1 MSNRILISTILLAF
15 FLFSG
20 CVAQQVVTENRIP
33 LPGWINSLP
42 EDDGRYYYFA
52 GMETNAGDQ
61 RSGFAGAEADAVGK
75 LTRMLQTG
83 ITADYDRLRSE
94 IELPNDEEVRD
105 IGSYVRNQISKYSYE
120 ITLGAN
126 TIKKHQEK
134 IQLNS
139 WGKTGFN
146 CYVLVRY
153 SRDEYHRLKSKVI
166 GVDPAVLTGL
176 EYLGRKSCEECLDY
190 FSAVAE
196 KRKRD
201 EQAQYYLAL
210 ANDRCNR
217 KVEAYY
223 AYKAFV
229 AMSPESELFRKRAQT
244 RIRDIREGVIEQL
257 IEDANTLAGRGEF
270 KKSLKMLEKAYAL
283 MPSGAVS
290 DKIID
295 KYTRYAIRHIIQK
308 LARNTGS
315 LRERTVAVA
324 DIENLTD
331 EFCDAL
337 TNLTDLKVVERV
349 SLPNLLKEMEIAQTG
364 VFSEESQKELGNL
377 VNAEAMVVGSVGN
390 VGSSYKIYAKLV
402 LVERGVIVASESA
415 DILGFDIPDTAGD
428 ASFRISVRTDRDK
441 YRLGDRAR
449 IYLKANR
456 DCYVTVLNMR
466 SNGEITR
473 LFPNKYDKNNFI
485 RANIEHSVPEK
496 GSRYELAI
504 SEPPG
509 RESIKVIASSRPVSL
524 GEINTAISAGTNV
537 LTRSM
542 HGNLQE
548 QESFFREISSE
559 EMRGWHNVLR
569 GMGNRGM
576 EPRLKEGTE
585 YDDDYAPS
593 VNNSGFEYAVNSS
606 LFETRR

>member
-1 MSNRILISTILLAF
+1 MSKRILISILLLTF
-15 FLFSG
+15 LLFSG
-20 CVAQQVVTENRIP
+20 CVSQQVITGNSVT
-33 LPGWINSLP
+33 LPGWINSPP
-42 EDDGRYYYFA
+42 ENDGEYYYFG
-52 GMETNAGDQ
+52 GMKTNANTLE
-61 RSGFAGAEADAVGK
+61 SGFAGAEANAAGK
-75 LTRMLQTG
+75 LMKMLQAR
-83 ITADYDRLRSE
+83 ITEDYDRLRSE
-94 IELPNDEEVRD
+94 IELPNDAEVRD
-105 IGSYVRNQISKYSYE
+105 TGSYVRNQVSKYSYE
-120 ITLGAN
+120 FDAGAN
-126 TIKKHQEK
+126 TINKHREV
-134 IQLNS
+134 IQLNL
-139 WGKTGFN
+139 WGRTGFN

-190 FSAVAE
+190 FSAVAG

-210 ANDRCNR
+210 ANDRCDR
-217 KVEAYY
+217 KVEAYH

-229 AMSPESELFRKRAQT
+229 AMSPESGLLRKRAEA
-244 RIRDIREGVIEQL
+244 RIRDLGEGVIEQL
-257 IEDANTLAGRGEF
+257 IGGADTLAGRGEF
-270 KKSLKMLEKAYAL
+270 KKALEKLEGAYAL

-290 DKIID
+290 DKIVD
-295 KYTRYAIRHIIQK
+295 MYTRYAIRNIVQK

-315 LRERTVAVA
+315 LKEKTVAVA
-324 DIENLTD
+324 DIEDLTE

-349 SLPNLLKEMEIAQTG
+349 LLPDLLKEMEIAQTG
-364 VFSEESQKELGNL
+364 IVSEESQKELGNI
-377 VNAEAMVVGSVGN
+377 VNAETMVAGSVGN
-390 VGSSYKIYAKLV
+390 VGSSFKIYAKLV
-402 LVERGVIVASESA
+402 LVEKGVIVASESA
-415 DILGFDIPDTAGD
+415 DLLGFDIPDTAGD
-428 ASFRISVRTDRDK
+428 ASFHISVRTDRDS

-449 IYLKANR
+449 IYLTANR

-473 LFPNKYDKNNFI
+473 LFPNKYDKENFI

-509 RESIKVIASSRPVSL
+509 RESIKVIATSRPVSL
-524 GEINTAISAGTNV
+524 GEINTAISADTNV

-548 QESFFREISSE
+548 QDTFFREISSA

-569 GMGNRGM
+569 GMGERGM
-576 EPRLKEGTE
+576 EPRLKEGAV
-585 YDDDYAPS
+585 YKDDNPYI
-593 VNNSGFEYAVNSS
+593 NNSGFEYAVSSS

>member
-1 MSNRILISTILLAF
+1 MSKRILISILLFTF

-20 CVAQQVVTENRIP
+20 CVSQQVITENSVT
-33 LPGWINSLP
+33 LPGWINTPP
-42 EDDGRYYYFA
+42 ENDSDYYYFG
-52 GMETNAGDQ
+52 GMKTNANTLE
-61 RSGFAGAEADAVGK
+61 SGYAGAEADAAGRLMK
-75 LTRMLQTG
+75 MLQAR
-83 ITADYDRLRSE
+83 ITEDYDRLRSE
-94 IELPNDEEVRD
+94 TDLPRD
-105 IGSYVRNQISKYSYE
+105 AEIRDTDSYVRNQVNRYSYE
-120 ITLGAN
+120 IDAGAN
-126 TIKKHQEK
+126 TINKHREV
-134 IQLNS
+134 IQLSS

-190 FSAVAE
+190 FSAVAG

-217 KVEAYY
+217 KVEAYH

-229 AMSPESELFRKRAQT
+229 AMSPESELFRKRAEA
-244 RIRDIREGVIEQL
+244 RIRDLGEGVIEQL
-257 IEDANTLAGRGEF
+257 LEDANTLAGRGEF
-270 KKSLKMLEKAYAL
+270 KKALGMLEKAYAL
-283 MPSGAVS
+283 MPSGTVS

-295 KYTRYAIRHIIQK
+295 KYTRYAIRHIIKK

-315 LRERTVAVA
+315 LKERTVAVA

-349 SLPNLLKEMEIAQTG
+349 ALPNLLKEMEIAQTG

-377 VNAEAMVVGSVGN
+377 VNAEAMVIGSVGN

-402 LVERGVIVASESA
+402 LVERGVIIASESA
-415 DILGFDIPDTAGD
+415 DLLGFNIPDTAGN
-428 ASFRISVRTDRDK
+428 ASFKISVRTDRDV

-449 IYLKANR
+449 IYLTANR

-466 SNGEITR
+466 SNGDITR

-485 RANIEHSVPEK
+485 KANIEHSVPEK

-509 RESIKVIASSRPVSL
+509 RESIKVIATSRQVSL

-548 QESFFREISSE
+548 QDTFFREISSA

-569 GMGNRGM
+569 GIGDRGM
-576 EPRLKEGTE
+576 EPRLKQGAG
-585 YDDDYAPS
+585 YYDDYASS
-593 VNNSGFEYAVNSS
+593 VNNSGFEYAVSSS